1 MAYYVSDVLP
11 HKKRR
16 KVVTSSFSLPDAV
29 AISCFALV
37 SRFDHAALSL
47 VSKSFRSML
56 VSDDLYQTRSSM
68 GYTEKF
74 LYVCL
79 CEPPNLTP
87 RWFIIRPSLDSA
99 TGKEVNLARP
109 IPSFPC
115 QPRKGSSVLALD
127 WGIYVIG
134 GWVNGMPTSGV
145 LLLDCRSHKWRHVTS
160 MRVARV
166 FAEACV
172 VDGKIQVLGGCEDKN
187 DLGEV
192 FDPKTQSW
200 TDVKVLKVEEKKVYV
215 VDSWNRSFY
224 HLQRQSIQGS
234 KPRNSVY
241 SKDWCVVDKLIYSC
255 GVDGGIYWCEPNDLD
270 QCEAVGRYW
279 RKVNGLQNL
288 YKMLRDSRAVHFG
301 CKMVKMWESYKMMYN
316 INKNLEELLPENKLT
331 NLGQNV
337 LVFGEWLGGVFGQE
351 RLEILCVEI
360 CLERLSG
367 NEILGRTVWLER
379 ILVIDLC
386 TVDPLLYNSKILYHT
401 HVDV

>member
-1 MAYYVSDVLP
+1 RTLCFFSVVIKQINLNLNSSVTMAYYVSDVLP

-74 LYVCL
+74 LY
-79 CEPPNLTP
+79 
-87 RWFIIRPSLDSA
+87 
-99 TGKEVNLARP
+99 
-109 IPSFPC
+109 
-115 QPRKGSSVLALD
+115 
-127 WGIYVIG
+127 
-134 GWVNGMPTSGV
+134 
-145 LLLDCRSHKWRHVTS
+145 WRHVTS